1 MSRQAR
7 MSNSKNRLA
16 LKKYL
21 RNEKGLFI
29 GNFFAKQI
37 LIFQINSF
45 IAIYYT
51 RTGIAGGRIKLV
63 NIFLKKLLENF
74 PKLFIFLIFTITKRW
89 VKNLRISTI
98 KQLMFIVWTSTFFLA
113 YCISYLYFFCLL
125 LFLMRKIGGVFQIYI
140 NQWKKGFKT
149 PYKRAKK
156 NHSSYKKTSLTIIA
170 EMFLFFRWRW
180 KIKIKPFM
188 GTVIYFKIPSNK
200 TVITIYK

>member
-1 MSRQAR
+1 MEIYPRFKMSRQAR

-74 PKLFIFLIFTITKRW
+74 PKLFIFLIFTITKR
-89 VKNLRISTI
+89 
-98 KQLMFIVWTSTFFLA
+98 
-113 YCISYLYFFCLL
+113 
-125 LFLMRKIGGVFQIYI
+125 
-140 NQWKKGFKT
+140 
-149 PYKRAKK
+149 
-156 NHSSYKKTSLTIIA
+156 
-170 EMFLFFRWRW
+170 
-180 KIKIKPFM
+180 
-188 GTVIYFKIPSNK
+188 
-200 TVITIYK
+200 